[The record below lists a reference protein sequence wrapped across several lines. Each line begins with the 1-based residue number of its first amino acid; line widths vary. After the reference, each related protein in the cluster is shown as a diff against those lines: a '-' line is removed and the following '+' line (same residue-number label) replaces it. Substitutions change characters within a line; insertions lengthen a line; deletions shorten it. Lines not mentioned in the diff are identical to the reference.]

1 MKEWGMRMLRS
12 RRWIARGEAGQALAW
27 VAVMMP
33 LFLSVV
39 GLAIDGGTVFDARR
53 ELQNVAD
60 SAARAGA
67 MQIDQG
73 IYRQSSG
80 TTVVLDPAVA
90 REAAAEYVSSQGH
103 GFSATITVGSKT
115 VVVEVSRNVST
126 SFLRLVG
133 ISTVHI
139 TATAPAT
146 ARYGIQGENG

>member
-1 MKEWGMRMLRS
+1 MKQWSMKMGRWLR
-12 RRWIARGEAGQALAW
+12 WNGGAQTGQAMVW

-67 MQIDQG
+67 LQIDQTV
-73 IYRQSSG
+73 YRQSSG
-80 TTVVLDPAVA
+80 NTVVLDPVA
-90 REAAAEYVSSQGH
+90 ARQAAAQYVSSQGQ

-115 VVVEVSRNVST
+115 IVVQVSRSIRT
-126 SFLRLVG
+126 SFLSLVG
-133 ISTVHI
+133 IGTVHI
-139 TATAPAT
+139 SATAPAA
-146 ARYGIQGENG
+146 ARFGIQGENR